1 MKQTFTIPIIFPSLN
16 EIIESSKTHWS
27 KYSKPKKGYTEIV
40 ASFARQQLKPVMK
53 YPMEIHCHWRVKN
66 QRKDPDGLSAGCKFI
81 LDGLVKAG
89 ILKNDGFNEIKSI
102 HHTFEV
108 DKQNVGVV
116 VTIFSL

>member
-40 ASFARQQLKPVMK
+40 ASFAKQQLKPVK
-53 YPMEIHCHWRVKN
+53 RQIDIHCHWICRDK
-66 QRKDPDGLSAGCKFI
+66 RKDPDNIATGVKFI

-116 VTIFSL
+116 VTIKD

>member
-40 ASFARQQLKPVMK
+40 ASFTRQQLKPVRK
-53 YPMEIHCHWRVKN
+53 YPVEITCHWICKDRR
-66 QRKDPDGLSAGCKFI
+66 QDPDNVSAGVKFL

-89 ILKNDGFNEIKSI
+89 IIKNDGFNEIKSI

-116 VTIFSL
+116 VTLNE